1 MRKSAQKFVLGFAS
15 MLAFGIGGAA
25 PDYAADAG
33 NPGKGGNTNTFLQTL
48 ENSRDTDNVRKDD
61 IRWAQVELR
70 NRGLYEGS
78 LDGILG
84 PDTKRALIIF
94 QSKNGLGQT
103 AALDEQTW
111 EELTSDRGVAQGSS
125 IPPSDGAG
133 AITNWSGGEP
143 TRKAAAAAWASA
155 RC

>member
-1 MRKSAQKFVLGFAS
+1 MRKSAQRFVLGFAS

-33 NPGKGGNTNTFLQTL
+33 NPGKGGNTHAFLQTL
-48 ENSRDTDNVRKDD
+48 ENSRDTDNIRKDD

-94 QSKNGLGQT
+94 QSQNGLGQT

-125 IPPSDGAG
+125 IPPSDGGAG
-133 AITNWSGGEP
+133 AITNWSGAG
-143 TRKAAAAAWASA
+143 K
-155 RC
+155 

>member
-15 MLAFGIGGAA
+15 VLAFGIGGAA

-33 NPGKGGNTNTFLQTL
+33 NPVNAGDTTVFFQTL
-48 ENSRDTDNVRKDD
+48 GSNWGSENLRKDD

-70 NRGLYEGS
+70 NRGLYKGS

-84 PDTKRALIIF
+84 PDTKRALILF

-111 EELTSDRGVAQGSS
+111 EELTRDRGVAQGSS
-125 IPPSDGAG
+125 IPPSDVGAG
-133 AITNWSGGEP
+133 AITTWSGAG
-143 TRKAAAAAWASA
+143 K
-155 RC
+155 